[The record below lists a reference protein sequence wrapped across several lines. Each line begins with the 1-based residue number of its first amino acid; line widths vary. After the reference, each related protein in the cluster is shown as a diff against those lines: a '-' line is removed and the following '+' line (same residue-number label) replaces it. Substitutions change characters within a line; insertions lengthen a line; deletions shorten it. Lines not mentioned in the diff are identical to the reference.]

1 MFYLRF
7 VCVFIPHSFNK
18 RISME
23 SMQKMVKSSLNN
35 GGFNSWELAIYRDYA
50 NRQSQMFSQPCK

>member
-1 MFYLRF
+1 
-7 VCVFIPHSFNK
+7 
-18 RISME
+18 ME

-35 GGFNSWELAIYRDYA
+35 GGFNSWELAIYRDYT